1 MKKFL
6 LYTLIYGISLVL
18 SLKIG
23 GVYLSE
29 ASFTP
34 LFMTI
39 GSVIMIL
46 IFHSQ
51 DAPDTMNYPESNDVI
66 LTYEEKR
73 TMLLSSAKT
82 LSASVPL
89 EILLIFTWHSIPKTL
104 FSILVFI
111 LGWGIGL
118 YLGRRKIHDSVH
130 TRMHMQDKEE

>member
-34 LFMTI
+34 LFMSI

-51 DAPDTMNYPESNDVI
+51 DAPDTMNHPESNDVI

-82 LSASVPL
+82 LSASIPL

-111 LGWGIGL
+111 LGWGLGL

-130 TRMHMQDKEE
+130 ARMHMQDKDE